1 MIIKLAFK
9 AGGTFD
15 QLMGKT
21 PITSVYAHFTKDKKK
36 DMHHGKAMGIG
47 AGIGAGILGGS
58 GAYALHKANKLKAK
72 PFYKQFTKHDR
83 DLATIIKKFKNIPKS
98 HKLAALGVLTASG
111 AAYGSLAGLMQNAN
125 IRTLRAAQRGQR
137 DVVKTAAINNP
148 SKLDVS
154 ALASSLG
161 KIKNGALSK
170 AGKSAISL
178 TQNAAVPAQA
188 ATTTAVKSFAPIAR
202 ITPAMGF
209 ASSGGGQAAF
219 IAKKRG
225 LLG

>member
-21 PITSVYAHFTKDKKK
+21 PITAVYARLTKDKKK

-47 AGIGAGILGGS
+47 AGVGAGILGGS

-72 PFYKQFTKHDR
+72 PFYKQFTKYDR
-83 DLATIIKKFKNIPKS
+83 DLATIVKKFKNIPKS
-98 HKLAALGVLTASG
+98 HKLAALGILAASG
-111 AAYGSLAGLMQNAN
+111 AAYGSLAGLRQNSN

-137 DVVKTAAINNP
+137 DVVKTAAMIDP
-148 SKLDVS
+148 SKFGVS
-154 ALASSLG
+154 SLASGLG
-161 KIKNGALSK
+161 KIWNGGLAKASK
-170 AGKSAISL
+170 GAIGL
-178 TQNAAVPAQA
+178 AQNV
-188 ATTTAVKSFAPIAR
+188 ATPVQTATTAVKSFAPIAKVA
-202 ITPAMGF
+202 PAMGF
-209 ASSGGGQAAF
+209 AGSGGGQAAF